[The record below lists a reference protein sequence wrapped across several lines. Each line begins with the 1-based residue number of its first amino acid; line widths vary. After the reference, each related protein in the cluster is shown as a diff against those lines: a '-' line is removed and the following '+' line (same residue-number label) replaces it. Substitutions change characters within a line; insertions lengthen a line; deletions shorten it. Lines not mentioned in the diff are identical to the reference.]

1 MEALNFTFFLL
12 TSRSQLNSRFHSFV
26 QWTEQR
32 MLKGDEMK
40 RVKQINKWT
49 VTEDRHKY
57 FIATKPLCVM
67 KLEKCA
73 FLPISFFLS
82 NLHTTH
88 SSSSAQFESEK
99 YSSKKRQTHNYHEVV
114 KKFKWKSFFSA
125 KTKKKKGK
133 KRGVEGGKNILPI
146 AWHRQQ
152 WQIYCLLTFD

>member
-1 MEALNFTFFLL
+1 MSTSISHFCFHRKSSMEALNFTFFLL

-40 RVKQINKWT
+40 RVKQINRWT

-73 FLPISFFLS
+73 FLPISFFYRICTQHTAAAQLS
-82 NLHTTH
+82 LR
-88 SSSSAQFESEK
+88 AKF
-99 YSSKKRQTHNYHEVV
+99 SSKKRQTHNYHEVV

-125 KTKKKKGK
+125 KTKKKRK
-133 KRGVEGGKNILPI
+133 KERSG
-146 AWHRQQ
+146 W
-152 WQIYCLLTFD
+152 W